1 MAVLTNEARAAVNQE
16 IEDFLSS
23 KWEGC
28 SIGRQDLR
36 AAVDALDSF
45 FDANA
50 AAVNDALPAA
60 AKAGLTVSQK
70 ALVLMYVIK
79 RRYLDG

>member
-1 MAVLTNEARAAVNQE
+1 MSTLTPESRAAVSQE
-16 IEDFLSS
+16 IEDYLSRH
-23 KWEGC
+23 WEGC
-28 SIGRQDLR
+28 SIGKQDLR

-50 AAVNDALPAA
+50 VAVNNALPAA
-60 AKAGLTVSQK
+60 AKAGLTTTQK